1 MLTKVWKEVVHPDNV
16 QEPYQVWKLM
26 FQTMNP
32 ASKPWYLKEDMQNAL
47 TTDGCPHIGE
57 KDSQS
62 SKDVQNTAAFIE
74 EKICN
79 SCGNTSQRIFENAPW
94 VCLQHGC
101 GQFFQVNGNI
111 LSQIGDDN
119 NVLRYS
125 NAFISRITPYK
136 EVTNIPTL
144 FEPLREALVE
154 GGDQY
159 GTEKALRGGMTCP
172 RCRCGTARKYWDRLS
187 CRNCGLEHNA
197 APLPYPLSLV
207 EKETET
213 HTIKSRVKNDGV
225 TIELDENHVD
235 QFVENDEDG
244 MSTRFIFMIKQAGGE
259 LIGTFVVDRPSD
271 VAKKAQGGAD
281 ELYTS
286 IEAEGGNMKFQRN
299 PSRCPDSQSHIKT

>member
-1 MLTKVWKEVVHPDNV
+1 MLTKVWKEMVRPDNV

-32 ASKPWYLKEDMQNAL
+32 ASKPWYLKADMQNAI
-47 TTDGCPHIGE
+47 TTGGSPYTRE
-57 KDSQS
+57 KDSRT
-62 SKDVQNTAAFIE
+62 SKDMQTTAAFIKE
-74 EKICN
+74 EICN
-79 SCGNTSQRIFENAPW
+79 SCGNTNQKIFENAPW

-101 GQFFQVNGNI
+101 EHFFQVNGNI

-119 NVLRYS
+119 KVLRYS
-125 NAFISRITPYK
+125 EVFISHVTPYEK
-136 EVTNIPTL
+136 ITNIPTL

-172 RCRCGTARKYWDRLS
+172 KCRCGTARKYWDRLA
-187 CRNCGLEHNA
+187 CRNCGFEHNA
-197 APLPYPLSLV
+197 APLPYPLRLV

-213 HTIKSRVKNDGV
+213 HTKKCRVKNDGV

-235 QFVENDEDG
+235 QFIENDEDG
-244 MSTRFIFMIKQAGGE
+244 VSTRFVFMIRQANGE
-259 LIGTFVVDRPSD
+259 IIGTFVVDRPSD

-299 PSRCPDSQSHIKT
+299 PSRCPGSQSHIKI